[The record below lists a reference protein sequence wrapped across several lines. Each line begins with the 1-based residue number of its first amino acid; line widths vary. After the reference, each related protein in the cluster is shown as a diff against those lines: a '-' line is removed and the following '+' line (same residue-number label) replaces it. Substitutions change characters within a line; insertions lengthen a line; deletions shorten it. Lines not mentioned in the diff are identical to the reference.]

1 MILVQLGD
9 LQVMPLNVVQVVVRG
24 VLPGR
29 NVLLEHLNRM
39 PRNLL

>member
-9 LQVMPLNVVQVVVRG
+9 LQVMPLNGVQVAVRD

-29 NVLLEHLNRM
+29 NVLLEHLSRM
-39 PRNLL
+39 PRSLL